1 MSLLLCLK
9 MWITSSHS
17 WNGIEWKCYRNTKLR
32 DCLFISILLL
42 IIGCASAGPEL
53 NVHSAEEIRPVSVSE
68 FTLGPGD
75 VIEVNVWRHDDLSKK
90 LQVDPY
96 GKIYYPLVGEIEAS
110 GKSVITVREAIVKG
124 LSKYFVNPVVN
135 VSVASIQSQK
145 VLVLGEVSNP
155 RVFSIDRP
163 MSVLEAI
170 AHSGGFTRDAKK
182 ENVLVIRSEKSSTH
196 LIKVDLKSTIKK
208 GELQQNIALQKG
220 DIVYVPA
227 TLIADVSRYFRH
239 LQNILAPI
247 VLLEQGIVL
256 GPDVVDVFE
265 GKSGRES
272 DGTIVI
278 ERPD

>member
-1 MSLLLCLK
+1 MSLLPCLK
-9 MWITSSHS
+9 MWMTSSHS
-17 WNGIEWKCYRNTKLR
+17 LGGVNWKYYRNTRLR
-32 DCLFISILLL
+32 DFVFISILLL

-53 NVHSAEEIRPVSVSE
+53 KVRSAEEIRPVSVSE

-75 VIEVNVWRHDDLSKK
+75 VIEVNVWRRDDLSKK

-135 VSVASIQSQK
+135 VSVASIQSQQ

-182 ENVLVIRSEKSSTH
+182 QNVLVIRSEKSSTH
-196 LIKVDLKSTIKK
+196 LIKVDLQSTIKK
-208 GELQQNIALQKG
+208 GEQQQNIALQKG

-227 TLIADVSRYFRH
+227 TLIANVSRYFRH

-247 VLLEQGIVL
+247 VLLEHGIVL

-265 GKSGRES
+265 GKGGRG
-272 DGTIVI
+272 DRTIVI